1 MKHAVFSDL
10 ILSVV
15 SIAQEV
21 PADVAGREALLDA
34 ALGPARHRKTSARLR
49 AGRIPAEGLAFT
61 AHDGGRV
68 VGTIRLWNIIAGGAP
83 ALLLGPL
90 AVAASHEGQGLGS
103 RLMRRALAEA
113 AFRGHAAVIL
123 VGDAPYYQRFGFSRS
138 LTENLILPGPVEADR
153 FLGLELKPG
162 ALAEAYGL
170 VVAAGDRAPAAN
182 RVARSQ
188 PESKARLERKAA

>member
-1 MKHAVFSDL
+1 
-10 ILSVV
+10 
-15 SIAQEV
+15 
-21 PADVAGREALLDA
+21 
-34 ALGPARHRKTSARLR
+34 
-49 AGRIPAEGLAFT
+49 
-61 AHDGGRV
+61 V
-68 VGTIRLWNIIAGGAP
+68 VGTIRLWNIAAGGAP

-138 LTENLILPGPVEADR
+138 LTENLILPGPVEPDR
-153 FLGLELKPG
+153 FLGFELKPG
-162 ALAEAYGL
+162 ALRDAGGL
-170 VVAAGDRAPAAN
+170 VVATGDRAPAAN

-188 PESKARLERKAA
+188 SESKDRLERKAA

>member
-1 MKHAVFSDL
+1 MTHAVFSDL
-10 ILSVV
+10 IPSAV
-15 SIAQEV
+15 SIAQEA

-49 AGRIPAEGLAFT
+49 TGRLPADGLAFV

-68 VGTIRLWNIIAGGAP
+68 VGTIRLWNIAAGGAP

-138 LTENLILPGPVEADR
+138 LTENLILPGPVEPDR
-153 FLGLELKPG
+153 FLGFELKPG
-162 ALAEAYGL
+162 ALRDAGGL
-170 VVAAGDRAPAAN
+170 VVATGDRATAAN

-188 PESKARLERKAA
+188 SESRDRLERKAA

>member
-1 MKHAVFSDL
+1 MTYAVFSDL
-10 ILSVV
+10 IPSAV
-15 SIAQEV
+15 SITQEI

-34 ALGPARHRKTSARLR
+34 AFGPSRHRKTSARLR

-68 VGTIRLWNIIAGGAP
+68 VGTIRLWHIIAGGVP

-90 AVAASHEGQGLGS
+90 AVARSHEGQGLGS

-138 LTENLILPGPVEADR
+138 LTENLVLPGPVEPDR
-153 FLGLELKPG
+153 FLGLELKPD
-162 ALAEAYGL
+162 ALTNACGL
-170 VVAAGDRAPAAN
+170 IVASGDRAPPMV
-182 RVARSQ
+182 RRSARST
-188 PESKARLERKAA
+188 ALEWKAA